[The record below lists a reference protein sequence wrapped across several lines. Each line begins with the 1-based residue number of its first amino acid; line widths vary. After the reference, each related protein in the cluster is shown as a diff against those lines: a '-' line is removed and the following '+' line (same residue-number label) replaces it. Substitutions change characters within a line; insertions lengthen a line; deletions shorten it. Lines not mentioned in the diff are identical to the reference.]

1 MHIDEQ
7 IIFNNANEAL
17 RNLQIENLH
26 MKFKVETIANDGEF
40 EYLQVYNPSMYRRS
54 AIIRHNIERVIGKNE
69 KFEATVNG

>member
-1 MHIDEQ
+1 
-7 IIFNNANEAL
+7 
-17 RNLQIENLH
+17 